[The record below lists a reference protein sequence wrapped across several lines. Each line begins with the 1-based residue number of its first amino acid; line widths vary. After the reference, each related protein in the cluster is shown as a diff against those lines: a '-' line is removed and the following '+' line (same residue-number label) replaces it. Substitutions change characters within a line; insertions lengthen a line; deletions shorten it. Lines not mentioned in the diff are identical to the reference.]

1 VNLRNRFLQRALL
14 MITIVVILAVSTLF
28 SISRFR
34 VTYSRNLHVGDRF
47 TYKVVFPD
55 SNGYTSTEIA
65 EKKLRI
71 NNTDVYVIFRDDD
84 QHISTNYLW
93 LTTNWYEVKSSKSH
107 IGNLNAS
114 STVIYEPPIELVH
127 IPLRTGDKW
136 EINSSVTTLTTMD
149 NREQAVSI
157 FRENRETVSLELVRT
172 PIGNF
177 QAYKITV
184 ESSNSPF
191 ETLWFSG
198 ELGQVVYAEFY
209 NPLGEMVT
217 ETLTGF
223 VLNAN
228 VDTLASPSA
237 ILPGLPNSTAIL
249 AGNSSEVICTTNP
262 AVSVELKIPYDGKRN
277 KKEFKDT
284 DCWRC
289 NNRPDRCGGS
299 RILLHSDPVGN
310 DKPNH

>member
-1 VNLRNRFLQRALL
+1 VVNLRNRFLQRALL

-28 SISRFR
+28 SISWFR
-34 VTYSRNLHVGDRF
+34 VTYPRNLHVGDRF

-84 QHISTNYLW
+84 QHISTSYLW
-93 LTTNWYEVKSSKSH
+93 LTINWYEVKSSKPH

-114 STVIYEPPIELVH
+114 STVIYQPPIELVH

-149 NREQAVSI
+149 NREQAAVSI
-157 FRENRETVSLELVRT
+157 FRENRETASLELVRT

-191 ETLWFSG
+191 ETLWFSD
-198 ELGQVVYAEFY
+198 ELGQIVYAEFY

-223 VLNAN
+223 VLNAT

-237 ILPGLPNSTAIL
+237 ILPGLSNSTAIL

-262 AVSVELKIPYDGKRN
+262 AVSVELKIPYD
-277 KKEFKDT
+277 
-284 DCWRC
+284 
-289 NNRPDRCGGS
+289 
-299 RILLHSDPVGN
+299 
-310 DKPNH
+310 

>member
-1 VNLRNRFLQRALL
+1 VVNLRNRFLQRALL
-14 MITIVVILAVSTLF
+14 MITIVVILAVSTFF
-28 SISRFR
+28 SISWFR
-34 VTYSRNLHVGDRF
+34 VTYPRNLHVGDRF

-71 NNTDVYVIFRDDD
+71 NNTDIYVIFRDDD
-84 QHISTNYLW
+84 QHISTSYLW
-93 LTTNWYEVKSSKSH
+93 LTINWHEVRSFKPY

-127 IPLRTGDKW
+127 IPLRVGDKW
-136 EINSSVTTLTTMD
+136 EINSSVTTLTTMG
-149 NREQAVSI
+149 NRKQVAVSI
-157 FRENRETVSLELVRT
+157 FQENRETVSLELVRT

-191 ETLWFSG
+191 ETLWFSD
-198 ELGQVVYAEFY
+198 ELGQIVYAEFY

-223 VLNAN
+223 VLNST
-228 VDTLASPSA
+228 VDTLASPST
-237 ILPGLPNSTAIL
+237 ILPGLSNSTAIL
-249 AGNSSEVICTTNP
+249 AGNFSEVICTTNP
-262 AVSVELKIPYDGKRN
+262 AVSVELKIPYD
-277 KKEFKDT
+277 
-284 DCWRC
+284 
-289 NNRPDRCGGS
+289 
-299 RILLHSDPVGN
+299 
-310 DKPNH
+310 

>member
-1 VNLRNRFLQRALL
+1 MNLRNRFLQRTLL
-14 MITIVVILAVSTLF
+14 IITIVVILASTLF
-28 SISRFR
+28 SINWFR
-34 VTYSRNLHVGDRF
+34 VTYPRNLHVGDRF

-55 SNGYTSTEIA
+55 SNGYTSTEIV

-84 QHISTNYLW
+84 QHISTSYLW
-93 LTTNWYEVKSSKSH
+93 LTTNWYEIKSSKPH

-149 NREQAVSI
+149 NREQVTVLI

-191 ETLWFSG
+191 ETLWFSDK
-198 ELGQVVYAEFY
+198 LGQIVYAEFY
-209 NPLGEMVT
+209 NPVGEMVT

-223 VLNAN
+223 VLNAD
-228 VDTLASPSA
+228 VDTPDSPTT
-237 ILPGLPNSTAIL
+237 IMLGLSNSTAIW
-249 AGNSSEVICTTNP
+249 AGNASEVICTTNP
-262 AVSVELKIPYDGKRN
+262 AVSVELKIPYD
-277 KKEFKDT
+277 
-284 DCWRC
+284 
-289 NNRPDRCGGS
+289 
-299 RILLHSDPVGN
+299 
-310 DKPNH
+310 